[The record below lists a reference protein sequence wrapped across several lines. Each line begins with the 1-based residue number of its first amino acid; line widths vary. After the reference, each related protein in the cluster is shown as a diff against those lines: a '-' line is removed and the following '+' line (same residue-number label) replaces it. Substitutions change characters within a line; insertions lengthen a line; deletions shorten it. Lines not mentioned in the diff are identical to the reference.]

1 MPFFFIVLYLQ
12 NENKVL
18 KMSIHKASIDV
29 VAAVIKKND
38 LFLIA
43 NRSFEDNSQ
52 GIWEFPGGK
61 VEENETFTSAMKR
74 EIKEEL
80 SLNIKVGN
88 MIATIDLNKTDKN
101 IYVHYYYAI
110 ILSGQIS
117 LNVHSEFKWVP
128 HTKLKNFTY
137 IDGDRH
143 ILNYL

>member
-1 MPFFFIVLYLQ
+1 
-12 NENKVL
+12 
-18 KMSIHKASIDV
+18 MSIHKPSIDV
-29 VAAVIKKND
+29 VAAVINKND

-52 GIWEFPGGK
+52 GVWEFPGGK
-61 VEENETFTSAMKR
+61 VEENETFTSALVR

-80 SLNIKVGN
+80 SLKIKVGN

-110 ILSGQIS
+110 IVSGQIS
-117 LNVHSEFKWVP
+117 LNVHSEFKWVS
-128 HTKLKNFTY
+128 HTQLKNFTY

>member
-1 MPFFFIVLYLQ
+1 
-12 NENKVL
+12 
-18 KMSIHKASIDV
+18 MSIHKAPIDV

-52 GIWEFPGGK
+52 GLWEFPGGK
-61 VEENETFTSAMKR
+61 VEENETFISALVR
-74 EIKEEL
+74 DIKEEL

-88 MIATIDLNKTDKN
+88 IIATIDLYKTDKN

-110 ILSGQIS
+110 IVSGQIS
-117 LNVHSEFKWVP
+117 LNVHSEFKWVS
-128 HTKLKNFTY
+128 HTQLKNFTY

>member
-1 MPFFFIVLYLQ
+1 
-12 NENKVL
+12 
-18 KMSIHKASIDV
+18 MSIHKASIDV
-29 VAAVIKKND
+29 VAAVIMKND

-61 VEENETFTSAMKR
+61 VEENETFTSALIR

-80 SLNIKVGN
+80 SLNIKAGN

-101 IYVHYYYAI
+101 IYVHYYYAF

-128 HTKLKNFTY
+128 RTQLKNFTY

>member
-1 MPFFFIVLYLQ
+1 
-12 NENKVL
+12 
-18 KMSIHKASIDV
+18 MSIHKASIDV

-61 VEENETFTSAMKR
+61 VEENETFTSALIR
-74 EIKEEL
+74 EIREEL

-101 IYVHYYYAI
+101 IYIHYYYAI

-117 LNVHSEFKWVP
+117 LNVHSKFKWVP
-128 HTKLKNFTY
+128 HTQLKNFTY

>member
-1 MPFFFIVLYLQ
+1 
-12 NENKVL
+12 
-18 KMSIHKASIDV
+18 MSIHKASIDV

-43 NRSFEDNSQ
+43 NRSFKANSQ

-128 HTKLKNFTY
+128 HNQLKSFTY

>member
-1 MPFFFIVLYLQ
+1 
-12 NENKVL
+12 
-18 KMSIHKASIDV
+18 MSIHKASIDV
-29 VAAVIKKND
+29 VAAVIMKND

-61 VEENETFTSAMKR
+61 VEENETFTSALIR

-80 SLNIKVGN
+80 SLNVKVGN

-110 ILSGQIS
+110 ILYGQIS

-128 HTKLKNFTY
+128 HTQLKNFTY
-137 IDGDRH
+137 CLLYTSDAADE
-143 ILNYL
+143 

>member
-1 MPFFFIVLYLQ
+1 
-12 NENKVL
+12 
-18 KMSIHKASIDV
+18 MSKHKANIDV

-43 NRSFEDNSQ
+43 NRSFDANSRE
-52 GIWEFPGGK
+52 IWEFPGGK
-61 VEENETFTSAMKR
+61 VEENEIFTSALTR

-88 MIATIDLNKTDKN
+88 KIATIHLNKTDKN

-117 LNVHSEFKWVP
+117 LNVHSGFKWVP
-128 HTKLKNFTY
+128 HDQLKNFTY

-143 ILNYL
+143 ILSNL

>member
-1 MPFFFIVLYLQ
+1 
-12 NENKVL
+12 
-18 KMSIHKASIDV
+18 MSIHKASIDV
-29 VAAVIKKND
+29 VAAVIMKND

-43 NRSFEDNSQ
+43 IRSFEFNSQ

-61 VEENETFTSAMKR
+61 VEENETFTSALMR

-88 MIATIDLNKTDKN
+88 IIATIDLSKTDKN

-110 ILSGQIS
+110 ILSGQIN

-128 HTKLKNFTY
+128 HTHLKNFTY

>member
-1 MPFFFIVLYLQ
+1 
-12 NENKVL
+12 
-18 KMSIHKASIDV
+18 MSIQEANINV

-43 NRSFEDNSQ
+43 NRSFKASSK

-61 VEENETFTSAMKR
+61 VEESETFTSALIR

-88 MIATIDLNKTDKN
+88 MIATVDLNKTDKN

-110 ILSGQIS
+110 IVSGQIS
-117 LNVHSEFKWVP
+117 LNVHSEFKWVSHP
-128 HTKLKNFTY
+128 QLKNFTY

-143 ILNYL
+143 ILHYLWPKNL

>member
-1 MPFFFIVLYLQ
+1 
-12 NENKVL
+12 
-18 KMSIHKASIDV
+18 MSIHKPSIDV
-29 VAAVIKKND
+29 VAAVINKND

-52 GIWEFPGGK
+52 GVWEFPGGK
-61 VEENETFTSAMKR
+61 VEENETFTSALVR

-110 ILSGQIS
+110 ILYGQIS

-128 HTKLKNFTY
+128 HNQLKSFTY

>member
-1 MPFFFIVLYLQ
+1 
-12 NENKVL
+12 
-18 KMSIHKASIDV
+18 MSIHKASIDV
-29 VAAVIKKND
+29 VAAVIMKND

-61 VEENETFTSAMKR
+61 VEENETFKFALKR
-74 EIKEEL
+74 EIEEEL
-80 SLNIKVGN
+80 SLNIEVGHK
-88 MIATIDLNKTDKN
+88 IATIDLNKTDKN
-101 IYVHYYYAI
+101 ISVHYYYAI
-110 ILSGQIS
+110 IISGRIS

-128 HTKLKNFTY
+128 HTQLKNFTY

>member
-1 MPFFFIVLYLQ
+1 
-12 NENKVL
+12 
-18 KMSIHKASIDV
+18 MSIHKASIDV

-61 VEENETFTSAMKR
+61 VEENETFNSALMR

-88 MIATIDLNKTDKN
+88 KIATIDLNKTDKN

-110 ILSGQIS
+110 IVSGQIS
-117 LNVHSEFKWVP
+117 LNVHSEFKWVS
-128 HTKLKNFTY
+128 HTQLKNFTY

-143 ILNYL
+143 ILHYL

>member
-1 MPFFFIVLYLQ
+1 
-12 NENKVL
+12 
-18 KMSIHKASIDV
+18 MSIHKPSIDV
-29 VAAVIKKND
+29 VAAVINKND

-52 GIWEFPGGK
+52 GVWEFPGGK
-61 VEENETFTSAMKR
+61 VEENETFTSALVR

-80 SLNIKVGN
+80 SLKIKVGN

-101 IYVHYYYAI
+101 IFVHYYFAI

-128 HTKLKNFTY
+128 HNQLKNFTY
-137 IDGDRH
+137 IAVSYTH
-143 ILNYL
+143 LTLPTTPYV

>member
-1 MPFFFIVLYLQ
+1 M
-12 NENKVL
+12 
-18 KMSIHKASIDV
+18 
-29 VAAVIKKND
+29 
-38 LFLIA
+38 
-43 NRSFEDNSQ
+43 
-52 GIWEFPGGK
+52 
-61 VEENETFTSAMKR
+61 R

-110 ILSGQIS
+110 ILTGQIS

-128 HTKLKNFTY
+128 HTQLKKFTY

>member
-1 MPFFFIVLYLQ
+1 
-12 NENKVL
+12 
-18 KMSIHKASIDV
+18 MSIHKASIDV

-61 VEENETFTSAMKR
+61 VEENETFISALVR

-80 SLNIKVGN
+80 SLNVKVGN

-117 LNVHSEFKWVP
+117 LNVHSEFKWVS
-128 HTKLKNFTY
+128 HTQLKNFTY

-143 ILNYL
+143 ILHYL

>member
-1 MPFFFIVLYLQ
+1 
-12 NENKVL
+12 
-18 KMSIHKASIDV
+18 MSIHKASIDV
-29 VAAVIKKND
+29 VAAVIMKND

-61 VEENETFTSAMKR
+61 VEENETFTSALIR

-128 HTKLKNFTY
+128 HNQLKSFTY

>member
-1 MPFFFIVLYLQ
+1 
-12 NENKVL
+12 
-18 KMSIHKASIDV
+18 MSIHKASIDV

-61 VEENETFTSAMKR
+61 VEENETFNSALMR

-117 LNVHSEFKWVP
+117 LNVHSEFKWVR
-128 HTKLKNFTY
+128 HTQLKNFTY

>member
-1 MPFFFIVLYLQ
+1 
-12 NENKVL
+12 
-18 KMSIHKASIDV
+18 MSIHKASIDV
-29 VAAVIKKND
+29 VAAVIMKND

-61 VEENETFTSAMKR
+61 VEENETFTSALMR

-88 MIATIDLNKTDKN
+88 IIATIDLNKTGKN

-110 ILSGQIS
+110 ILYGQIS

-128 HTKLKNFTY
+128 RTQLKHFTY

>member
-1 MPFFFIVLYLQ
+1 MF
-12 NENKVL
+12 
-18 KMSIHKASIDV
+18 IHKASIDV
-29 VAAVIKKND
+29 TAAVIMKND

-61 VEENETFTSAMKR
+61 VEENETFTSALMR

-110 ILSGQIS
+110 ILSGQTS

-128 HTKLKNFTY
+128 RTQLKNFTF

>member
-1 MPFFFIVLYLQ
+1 
-12 NENKVL
+12 
-18 KMSIHKASIDV
+18 MSIHKPSIDV

-38 LFLIA
+38 FFLIA

-61 VEENETFTSAMKR
+61 VEENETFISALVR

-80 SLNIKVGN
+80 SLKIKVGN
-88 MIATIDLNKTDKN
+88 RIATIDLNKTDKN

-110 ILSGQIS
+110 IVSGQIC
-117 LNVHSEFKWVP
+117 LNVHSEFKWVS
-128 HTKLKNFTY
+128 HTQLKNFTY

-143 ILNYL
+143 ILHYL

>member
-1 MPFFFIVLYLQ
+1 
-12 NENKVL
+12 
-18 KMSIHKASIDV
+18 MSIHRASIDV

-43 NRSFEDNSQ
+43 NRSFEVNSQ

-61 VEENETFTSAMKR
+61 VEENETFTSALIR
-74 EIKEEL
+74 EIREEL
-80 SLNIKVGN
+80 SLNIKVGS

-117 LNVHSEFKWVP
+117 LNVHSEFKWVQ
-128 HTKLKNFTY
+128 HTQLKNFTY

>member
-1 MPFFFIVLYLQ
+1 M
-12 NENKVL
+12 
-18 KMSIHKASIDV
+18 HKKSVDV
-29 VAAVIKKND
+29 VAAVIKKD
-38 LFLIA
+38 DFFLVA
-43 NRSFEDNSQ
+43 NRSFEANSP

-61 VEENETFTSAMKR
+61 VEENETFTSALIR

-88 MIATIDLNKTDKN
+88 MIATIDLNKTDKK

-110 ILSGQIS
+110 IVSGQIS

-128 HTKLKNFTY
+128 HTQLKKFTY

>member
-1 MPFFFIVLYLQ
+1 MGV
-12 NENKVL
+12 
-18 KMSIHKASIDV
+18 S
-29 VAAVIKKND
+29 
-38 LFLIA
+38 
-43 NRSFEDNSQ
+43 
-52 GIWEFPGGK
+52 GGK
-61 VEENETFTSAMKR
+61 VEENETFTSALIR

-101 IYVHYYYAI
+101 IYVHYLYAI

-128 HTKLKNFTY
+128 HNQLKNFTY

>member
-1 MPFFFIVLYLQ
+1 M
-12 NENKVL
+12 K
-18 KMSIHKASIDV
+18 KSIHKASIDV

-61 VEENETFTSAMKR
+61 VEENETFTSALIR
-74 EIKEEL
+74 EIREEL

-128 HTKLKNFTY
+128 HNQLKSFTY

>member
-1 MPFFFIVLYLQ
+1 
-12 NENKVL
+12 
-18 KMSIHKASIDV
+18 MSIHKASIDV
-29 VAAVIKKND
+29 VAAVIMQND

-61 VEENETFTSAMKR
+61 VEENETFNSALMR

-117 LNVHSEFKWVP
+117 LNVHSEFKWVSYP
-128 HTKLKNFTY
+128 QLKNFTY

-143 ILNYL
+143 ILHYL

>member
-1 MPFFFIVLYLQ
+1 MPFFFIALYLQ

-29 VAAVIKKND
+29 VAAVIMKNN

-61 VEENETFTSAMKR
+61 VEENETFNSALTR

-80 SLNIKVGN
+80 SLSITVGN

-110 ILSGQIS
+110 IVSGQIS

-128 HTKLKNFTY
+128 HTQLLSL
-137 IDGDRH
+137 IH
-143 ILNYL
+143 I

>member
-1 MPFFFIVLYLQ
+1 
-12 NENKVL
+12 
-18 KMSIHKASIDV
+18 MSIQKPSIDV
-29 VAAVIKKND
+29 VAAVINKND

-43 NRSFEDNSQ
+43 NRSFDDNSQ

-61 VEENETFTSAMKR
+61 VEENETFTSALVR

-117 LNVHSEFKWVP
+117 LNVHSELKWVSHP
-128 HTKLKNFTY
+128 QLENFTY
-137 IDGDRH
+137 IDGDKH

>member
-1 MPFFFIVLYLQ
+1 
-12 NENKVL
+12 
-18 KMSIHKASIDV
+18 MSIHKPSIDV

-38 LFLIA
+38 FFLIA

-61 VEENETFTSAMKR
+61 VEENETFTSALVR

-80 SLNIKVGN
+80 SLKIKVGN

-101 IYVHYYYAI
+101 IYVHYHYAI

-128 HTKLKNFTY
+128 HTQLLSL
-137 IDGDRH
+137 IH
-143 ILNYL
+143 I

>member
-1 MPFFFIVLYLQ
+1 M
-12 NENKVL
+12 
-18 KMSIHKASIDV
+18 
-29 VAAVIKKND
+29 IKKND
-38 LFLIA
+38 FILIA
-43 NRSFEDNSQ
+43 NRSFEDNSR

-61 VEENETFTSAMKR
+61 VEENETFTSALIR
-74 EIKEEL
+74 EIREEL

-117 LNVHSEFKWVP
+117 LNVHSEFKWVQ
-128 HTKLKNFTY
+128 HTQLKNFTY

>member
-1 MPFFFIVLYLQ
+1 
-12 NENKVL
+12 
-18 KMSIHKASIDV
+18 MSIHKASIDV

-61 VEENETFTSAMKR
+61 VEENETFTSALIR

-128 HTKLKNFTY
+128 HTQLKNFAY